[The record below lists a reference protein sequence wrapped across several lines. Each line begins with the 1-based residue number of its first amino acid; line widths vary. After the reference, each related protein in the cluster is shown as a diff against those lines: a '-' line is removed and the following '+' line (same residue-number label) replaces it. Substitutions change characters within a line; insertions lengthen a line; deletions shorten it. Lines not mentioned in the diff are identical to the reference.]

1 MWLSARRPSARQYAS
16 AMHRNRKSR
25 PLVPLGIK
33 EENAVAGDHL
43 ALFYDTEEEFRN
55 ALGFIETGL
64 NGTDHCIVF
73 GISSDTER
81 MLRVL
86 SERKWNVERL
96 MREGR
101 LSVLR
106 PEATCDATV
115 ASVSS
120 HFEQV
125 LADGATFIRFLGN
138 AAVGREGWPAEEE
151 FYKLEA
157 TVSAATLDLPC
168 VAICM
173 FDLRTQPAQTI
184 LKAAFE
190 GHPVTIHRNCIR
202 ENPLYVPRAARASS
216 PPAA

>member
-1 MWLSARRPSARQYAS
+1 MDTT
-16 AMHRNRKSR
+16 RKSR
-25 PLVPLGIK
+25 PAVPLGIRD
-33 EENAVAGDHL
+33 ESVVAGDHL
-43 ALFYDTEEEFRN
+43 ALFYDTDEEFTN
-55 ALGFIETGL
+55 ALGFLETGL
-64 NGTDHCIVF
+64 KGTDHCIVF
-73 GISSDTER
+73 GIPSDTER

-86 SERKWNVERL
+86 SERRWDVERL
-96 MREGR
+96 IRDGR

-106 PEATCDATV
+106 PEETCEATV
-115 ASVSS
+115 ASVSR

-125 LADGATFIRFLGN
+125 LGNGATFIRFLGN
-138 AAVGREGWPAEEE
+138 AAVGRKGWPAEEE

-173 FDLRTQPAQTI
+173 FDLRTQSAQTI

-202 ENPLYVPRAARASS
+202 ENPLYVPRSARL
-216 PPAA
+216 

>member
-1 MWLSARRPSARQYAS
+1 MPYSGAMDTQRKFRPA
-16 AMHRNRKSR
+16 
-25 PLVPLGIK
+25 VPLGIK
-33 EENAVAGDHL
+33 GESVVAGDHL
-43 ALFYDTEEEFRN
+43 ALFYDTDEEF
-55 ALGFIETGL
+55 ADTLGFIETGL
-64 NGTDHCIVF
+64 KGTDHGLLV
-73 GISSDTER
+73 GIPSDTDR

-86 SERKWNVERL
+86 GERKWDVERL

-106 PEATCDATV
+106 PEATAEGTV
-115 ASVSS
+115 ASVSR
-120 HFEQV
+120 HFDQV
-125 LADGATFIRFLGN
+125 LGNGATFIRFLGN

-173 FDLRTQPAQTI
+173 FDLRTQSAQTI
-184 LKAAFE
+184 MKAAFE

-202 ENPLYVPRAARASS
+202 ENPLYTPRSARL
-216 PPAA
+216 

>member
-1 MWLSARRPSARQYAS
+1 MLSS
-16 AMHRNRKSR
+16 RKSR

-33 EENAVAGDHL
+33 EEHAVAGDHL
-43 ALFYDTEEEFRN
+43 ALFYDTEEEFAN
-55 ALGFIETGL
+55 ALGFIEMGL

-86 SERKWNVERL
+86 SERKWDVEQL
-96 MREGR
+96 MRAGR

-106 PEATCDATV
+106 PELSCDATV
-115 ASVSS
+115 ATVSR
-120 HFEQV
+120 HFAQV
-125 LADGATFIRFLGN
+125 LDNGAPFIRFLGN
-138 AAVGREGWPAEEE
+138 AAVGSEGWPTEEE

-202 ENPLYVPRAARASS
+202 ENPLYVPRAARRAS
-216 PPAA
+216 